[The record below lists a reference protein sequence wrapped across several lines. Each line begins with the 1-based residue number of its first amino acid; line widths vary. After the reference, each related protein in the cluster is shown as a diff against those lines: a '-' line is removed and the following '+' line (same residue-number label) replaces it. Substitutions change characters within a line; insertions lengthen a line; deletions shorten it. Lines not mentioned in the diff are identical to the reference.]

1 MEKKKMIWGASILF
15 LVIVIM
21 NIGVGFIDFGDIPI
35 ALNILIPQSLIII
48 PVLIYALV
56 TKQNLFKLIRFRK
69 MNFWSLLL
77 VIPAV
82 YLLEP
87 LLVCINVLSM
97 AFSTN
102 VIASTM
108 DDITS
113 SMPYIAGV
121 SLMALLPAVVEETTF
136 RGVLLNSFH
145 QEHNPWRAI
154 LFSAICFGCMHM
166 NFNQITYALV
176 LGILMGIMLEASGS
190 ILSTMLM
197 HFTYNATSTTLL
209 YLLPKMLD
217 WSNRVLEESGMNQ
230 QEIDQIMGAGEAAA
244 VITPGE
250 CLMTA
255 GIMLI
260 PALAGL
266 ALAGFLT
273 YAIAYLNGRQEIL
286 KSMFRRKTPQ
296 ERETTKAE
304 RVGTMNVV
312 LGIALGLCV
321 AYAIAL
327 EILQRI

>member
-15 LVIVIM
+15 LVIVVI
-21 NIGVGFIDFGDIPI
+21 NVGVGFINFGDIPI
-35 ALNILIPQSLIII
+35 ALNILIPQTLIII

-56 TKQNLFKLIRFRK
+56 TKQNLFQLIRFRK
-69 MNFWSLLL
+69 MNIWSLLL

-87 LLVCINVLSM
+87 LLVFINVLSM
-97 AFSTN
+97 TFSTN
-102 VIASTM
+102 MIASTM
-108 DDITS
+108 EDITS
-113 SMPYIAGV
+113 AMPYIAGV

-136 RGVLLNSFH
+136 RGVLLNSFR
-145 QEHNPWRAI
+145 QEHSPWRAI

-166 NFNQITYALV
+166 NFNQMAYALV

-209 YLLPKMLD
+209 YLLPKLLN
-217 WSNRVLEESGMNQ
+217 WSNQVLEESGMNQ

-244 VITPGE
+244 VITPGD
-250 CLMTA
+250 CLLTA

-286 KSMFRRKTPQ
+286 KRMFRKKTPE
-296 ERETTKAE
+296 ERAAAKAE

-312 LGIALGLCV
+312 LGIAIGLCV
-321 AYAIAL
+321 AYAIAI
-327 EILQRI
+327 EVLQRI